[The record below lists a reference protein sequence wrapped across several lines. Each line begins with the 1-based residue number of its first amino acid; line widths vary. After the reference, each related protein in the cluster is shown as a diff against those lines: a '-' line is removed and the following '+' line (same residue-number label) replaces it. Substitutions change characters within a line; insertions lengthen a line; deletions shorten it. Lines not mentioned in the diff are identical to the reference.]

1 MSTSQEY
8 PAAGYPHGSEH
19 AGARSQR
26 SEQSPAS
33 KVLTRFPTGYTPGRG
48 RDRERVS
55 PHRRERNHGCTAFR
69 VGYRRGSSSVE
80 PPCRFWCSSPP
91 TSAWVVNAEYPPAH
105 PGSGPWWESP
115 WGWGQG
121 RRLAPRRRRNL
132 VTPSPQGPGAVPGHD
147 ELPEPTGRA
156 LTDCPPTWIKTVF
169 QGDGRLTAD
178 RPIVPETDV
187 RLLNWTV
194 SSRVSIPNVRAYGAC
209 PPEEA
214 FWDDLGVRRL
224 ANGRTSA
231 RVNLGCMGI
240 SRTGNYYPRQK

>member
-1 MSTSQEY
+1 M
-8 PAAGYPHGSEH
+8 
-19 AGARSQR
+19 
-26 SEQSPAS
+26 
-33 KVLTRFPTGYTPGRG
+33 
-48 RDRERVS
+48 S

-178 RPIVPETDV
+178 RPIVPETNI

-194 SSRVSIPNVRAYGAC
+194 SSRVSIPNVRAYGVS
-209 PPEEA
+209 PSPHEA
-214 FWDDLGVRRL
+214 RPTKLPSPGRGQVR
-224 ANGRTSA
+224 GDA
-231 RVNLGCMGI
+231 RVWRRD
-240 SRTGNYYPRQK
+240 SRVARTDENRSVIASIECIENRCPVEHFALF

>member
-1 MSTSQEY
+1 M
-8 PAAGYPHGSEH
+8 
-19 AGARSQR
+19 
-26 SEQSPAS
+26 
-33 KVLTRFPTGYTPGRG
+33 
-48 RDRERVS
+48 S

-178 RPIVPETDV
+178 RPIVPETNI

-214 FWDDLGVRRL
+214 FRDDLGVRRL

-240 SRTGNYYPRQK
+240 SRTGNYYPWRERYGSAITAFTRSGRRSPAPQSQTAPPCPASRSPGCQSR